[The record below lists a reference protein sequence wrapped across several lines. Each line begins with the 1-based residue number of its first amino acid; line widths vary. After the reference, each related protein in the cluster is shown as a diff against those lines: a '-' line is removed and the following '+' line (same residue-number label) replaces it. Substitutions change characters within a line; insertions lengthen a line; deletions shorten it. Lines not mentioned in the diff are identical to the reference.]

1 MSNRRLNKK
10 NGWKYNSNRIKERR
24 HKYAKA
30 KQKSHQYKSKTFK
43 MMDQHQIYVEILR
56 NYTLR
61 SSHSSPQTGAT
72 NGPFYSGMN
81 HIMTFDIKSKE
92 WAWSKFKI
100 WCEDNE
106 HCTDTSIEEFNG
118 HTNNDYNPTN
128 TVNTN
133 FDAENDPEENPD
145 IGAVLL
151 ASITQYYKNK
161 TKIKYI
167 ESQLD
172 PLNESTEQDQNTIDD
187 RTLKLVSN
195 MMIKFDE
202 SKEMKASFDETK
214 RITKYDWTITQQ
226 NVNKFKQLPNGSSI
240 KSDNFKSEQNIKWYL
255 EYCLNRNDK
264 YKMFLTMLSVP
275 HKYKSVAVYF
285 YIYCSQT
292 NSCFSRVC
300 HIHQVCYILTQT
312 NSCFSS
318 ILRIVRYAYYFRYIS

>member
-81 HIMTFDIKSKE
+81 HIMTLPMESLIR
-92 WAWSKFKI
+92 
-100 WCEDNE
+100 
-106 HCTDTSIEEFNG
+106 
-118 HTNNDYNPTN
+118 
-128 TVNTN
+128 
-133 FDAENDPEENPD
+133 
-145 IGAVLL
+145 
-151 ASITQYYKNK
+151 YYKHK